1 MPQLQ
6 KSNIQELTC
15 PSPDPK
21 DPIKVTIDLA
31 PYGGLAEDILDP
43 VTQTVRV
50 SSGPIAAAILDWN
63 LIDDAGKKEAITSAN
78 VRRLPKEALE
88 FLANKLFGEF
98 QVAVEAKPVGP
109 DEKKD

>member
-21 DPIKVTIDLA
+21 DPIVVTMDLT
-31 PYGGLAEDILDP
+31 PYGGLAEDIVD
-43 VTQTVRV
+43 VETQAVRV
-50 SSGPIAAAILDWN
+50 STGPLANAILDWN
-63 LIDDAGKKEAITSAN
+63 LVDDAGKKEPITSAN
-78 VRRLPKEALE
+78 LRRLPKETLD

-98 QVAVEAKPVGP
+98 NMVIEAKPVGS

>member
-6 KSNIQELTC
+6 KSNIQELVC
-15 PSPDPK
+15 PSPDPE
-21 DPIKVTIDLA
+21 DPIKVTIDLT

-43 VTQTVRV
+43 TTQTVRV
-50 SSGPIAAAILDWN
+50 SSGPLAGAILDWN
-63 LIDDAGKKEAITSAN
+63 LVDDAGKTEAITPSN
-78 VRRLPKEALE
+78 VRKLPKEALE

-98 QVAVEAKPVGP
+98 NLAVETKPVGA